1 MRRFALLLIAAAVFS
16 ACGRLRVDPA
26 DSMKA
31 RVDAALRVELGS
43 KTRPVYV
50 TADAEGARLWKLT
63 RAFYEKRGYQMA
75 WVEDE
80 EPRRQMGDLLGA
92 IRKADTEGLDP
103 EAYGV
108 SVLDRRRR
116 EASKGFLTKK
126 GFEPVEA
133 GRMEVW
139 LTYIYMKHSSDLADG
154 FSDLAHADRT
164 WRIQPERFD
173 PLAHLEKALA
183 ENRVAESLRELTPNA
198 PQYRALREVL
208 ASHRKLAAAGGW
220 PVLPSSLRVKRGQ
233 TSANVT
239 ALARRLAASG
249 DYQGRVPD
257 TPMEYG
263 DDVQTA
269 VKRFQQRHGLEPDGV
284 VGRAVIAE
292 LNTPADHRVRQ
303 IELNLER
310 WRWLPRDLGAR
321 HILVNIPAYRLEVW
335 DRGAVPLTMRVVVGR
350 KDTPTPIFNDMMTHV
365 VFSPYWNVPPEIAE
379 DETLPAVM
387 KDAAFLDRNNMEV
400 VDAEGRRVDPATID
414 LQDPAAYRFRQRP
427 GASNS
432 LGLVKFMF
440 PNQFNVYLHDTP
452 ADSLFARAT
461 RSFSHGCVRVEQPD
475 ALAEYLLRDQPEWT
489 RERIGEAMHAGEERR
504 VDLKDPVPVY
514 LGYWTAAAGPEGVEF
529 RSDVY
534 GIDARQAAQLAA
546 RLARLHKSTAAG
558 DSADTNNKKPAKA
571 GRTD

>member
-1 MRRFALLLIAAAVFS
+1 MRQLVLLLLAAAAFS
-16 ACGRLRVDPA
+16 GCSRLRVDPA

-31 RVDAALRVELGS
+31 RVDAALRAELGS
-43 KTRPVYV
+43 KARPVYV
-50 TADAEGARLWKLT
+50 TADAEGTRLWKLT

-80 EPRRQMGDLLGA
+80 EPRGQMDDLLGA
-92 IRKADTEGLDP
+92 IGRADTEGLDR
-103 EAYGV
+103 EAYGF

-133 GRMEVW
+133 ARMEVW
-139 LTYIYMKHSSDLADG
+139 LTYIYMKHSSDLTHG

-173 PLAHLEKALA
+173 PLAHLDKALA
-183 ENRVAESLRELTPNA
+183 EDRIAESLQELTPDA
-198 PQYRALREVL
+198 PQYRALREAL
-208 ASHRKLAAAGGW
+208 ATHRTLAAAGGW
-220 PVLPSSLRVKRGQ
+220 PVLPKALRVKPGQ
-233 TSANVT
+233 ASASVT

-249 DYQGRVPD
+249 DYRGRVPE
-257 TPMEYG
+257 TPMEY
-263 DDVQTA
+263 DDDLRAA
-269 VKRFQQRHGLEPDGV
+269 VKGFQQRHGLEPDGI
-284 VGRAVIAE
+284 VGPAVIAE
-292 LNTPADHRVRQ
+292 LNVPADHRARQ

-335 DRGAVPLTMRVVVGR
+335 DGGAVPLTMRVVVGR
-350 KDTPTPIFNDMMTHV
+350 KDTPTPIFNDLMTHV
-365 VFSPYWNVPPEIAE
+365 VFSPYWNVPPGIAE
-379 DETLPAVM
+379 SETLPAIM
-387 KDAAFLDRNNMEV
+387 KDAAFLDRNNMDV
-400 VDAEGRRVDPATID
+400 VDTEGRRVDPATID
-414 LQDPAAYRFRQRP
+414 LEDPAAYRFRQRP
-427 GASNS
+427 GAGNS

-440 PNQFNVYLHDTP
+440 PNRFNIYLHDTP
-452 ADSLFARAT
+452 ADSLFARET

-489 RERIGEAMHAGEERR
+489 RERIYEAMHAGEERR
-504 VDLKDPVPVY
+504 VDLEDPVPVY

-529 RSDVY
+529 RRDVY

-558 DSADTNNKKPAKA
+558 DRADTARKKPAKA